1 MTRPKKSTAQNVT
14 PKKVASK
21 GKSLT
26 SQKKSYMVDDE
37 EDEDDDEE
45 TKKSRLLDDDDD
57 DDDDLDTDLDD
68 SKIVI
73 KNFDPFEEDED
84 DDDF

>member
-21 GKSLT
+21 VKNPT
-26 SQKKSYMVDDE
+26 SQKKSYMVDEE

-45 TKKSRLLDDDDD
+45 TKKSRSIEDDD

>member
-21 GKSLT
+21 GKNPT
-26 SQKKSYMVDDE
+26 SQKKSYMVD
-37 EDEDDDEE
+37 EDDDEDEE
-45 TKKSRLLDDDDD
+45 TKKSRSLDDDDD
-57 DDDDLDTDLDD
+57 DDDLETDLDD